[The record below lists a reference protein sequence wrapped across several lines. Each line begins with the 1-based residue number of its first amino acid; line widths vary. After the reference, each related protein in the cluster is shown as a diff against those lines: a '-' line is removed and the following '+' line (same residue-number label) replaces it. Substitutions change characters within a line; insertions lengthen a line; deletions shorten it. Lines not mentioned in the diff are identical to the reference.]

1 MENIHVLN
9 YVLLNATTGDGRRKA
24 ALSTELLQ
32 IPQGNAFWN
41 NLSSILPLL
50 HLFFIIEKTTG
61 RRLFFLKIMNVKEA

>member
-50 HLFFIIEKTTG
+50 HFFFYNWEDDWEKII
-61 RRLFFLKIMNVKEA
+61 FFKDHEC